1 MRDITELLTVEEM
14 VLSQGVL
21 LRKKKKIREYFPW
34 LHLNAARSLFC
45 SSSFI
50 GGISEVVP

>member
-21 LRKKKKIREYFPW
+21 LRKKKNKRVFSMAP
-34 LHLNAARSLFC
+34 SKC
-45 SSSFI
+45 SQVAFL
-50 GGISEVVP
+50 